1 MPRYSLVV
9 DNEPLQYLAACYGNT
24 GDGLRITTFEED
36 ACTYATHSKACEVAR
51 HLINT
56 FQLSVSI
63 KAVNY

>member
-1 MPRYSLVV
+1 MPRYSLVLGH
-9 DNEPLQYLAACYGNT
+9 EPPQYLAACYSDT

-36 ACTYATHSKACEVAR
+36 ACTYATHDKACEVAR

-56 FQLSVSI
+56 FQLPVSI